1 MKNDKCYKNVM
12 NMDKIEAYFKNSY
25 NFYKLAIEILTYS
38 QVNYSDTAIHLMDKY
53 INLELACVH
62 TDYFDKEDM
71 MEAIVD
77 MDQCKNGMNWTDAS
91 WILEKYVSKM
101 EFFCKRFGYPI
112 YEIDTELESD
122 TDTENTEFENEIV
135 YSSESELL
143 DDDDV
148 E

>member
-1 MKNDKCYKNVM
+1 
-12 NMDKIEAYFKNSY
+12 MDKIEAYFKNSY
-25 NFYKLAIEILTYS
+25 NFYKLALEILTYS

-71 MEAIVD
+71 MDAIID
-77 MDQCKNGMNWTDAS
+77 MDQCKNGMNWTAAS

-101 EFFCKRFGYPI
+101 EFFCQRFGYPI

-143 DDDDV
+143 DDDV